1 MVFAGILTSHPL
13 CRLALLGMA
22 GLLFMIAGCTPEDQS
37 RRITIWHQ
45 KTESERTFFNEII
58 AAYNRNHPDRE
69 VEILYKETEDLRR
82 LFVVASVGG
91 QGPDLVYGP
100 SDNTSVFALTETIRP
115 LDEVLDPGYLA
126 TFDQAGII
134 QWKDKPWLIADQV
147 GNHLVFVYN
156 KQFIPEPPAN
166 TDEMIEMLSGL
177 TIDEDGDG
185 KPERYGLTWNYTEP
199 FFFIP
204 FLNGYGGQVMDE
216 DGNPTLDNETTAS
229 AIQFILDLRD
239 KYKVIPPESDYN
251 IAETLFK
258 EGRAAAIINGPWSW
272 SGYGEAGIDY
282 GLARIPVVTE
292 TGLWAAPFISAKGYS
307 VNVNV
312 PEEKLPLIQ
321 ELLHY
326 LTGAEMQTMMADEL
340 SAIPA
345 LKALRTSNV
354 VVNNPTLQ
362 SSLQQV
368 EVGIPMPIQPQM
380 RQIWDGMRGPY
391 QLVMNGAVTARE
403 GARLMQ
409 LETEKLI
416 ADTFL

>member
-1 MVFAGILTSHPL
+1 MFL
-13 CRLALLGMA
+13 LALTM
-22 GLLFMIAGCTPEDQS
+22 GCTPEDDS

-45 KTESERTFFNEII
+45 KTEAERAFFGEII
-58 AAYNRNHPDRE
+58 EEYNRTHPDRH
-69 VEILYKETEDLRR
+69 VEILYKETEELRR

-115 LDEVLDPGYLA
+115 LDEVLPASYLDE
-126 TFDQAGII
+126 FDEAGII
-134 QWKDKPWLIADQV
+134 RWNDNPWLIADQV

-156 KQFIPEPPAN
+156 KKFIPEPPAD
-166 TDEMIEMLSGL
+166 TREMITLLSEL
-177 TIDEDGDG
+177 TVDEDGDG
-185 KPERYGLTWNYTEP
+185 KPEQYGLTWNYTEP

-204 FLNGYGGQVMDE
+204 FLNGFGGSVMDAE
-216 DGNPTLDNETTAS
+216 GNPTLDNEATAQ

-239 KYKVIPPESDYN
+239 KHRIIPPESDYN

-258 EGRAAAIINGPWSW
+258 EERAAAIINGPWSW
-272 SGYGEAGIDY
+272 SGYGDAGIDY
-282 GLARIPVVTE
+282 GLARIPLVSE
-292 TGLWAAPFISAKGYS
+292 TGRWAAPFISAKGYS

-312 PEEKLPLIQ
+312 PDEKLELVQEVIQ
-321 ELLHY
+321 Y
-326 LTGAEMQTMMADEL
+326 LTGAEMQAKMATDL
-340 SAIPA
+340 ATIPA
-345 LKALRTSNV
+345 LNSLRSSDV
-354 VVNNPTLQ
+354 VANNPILQ
-362 SSLQQV
+362 SSLSQV
-368 EVGIPMPIQPQM
+368 EVGILMPIQPQM
-380 RQIWDGMRGPY
+380 RQVWDGMRGPY